1 MVKQL
6 LAAKAQASAA
16 DSKLQTPLHLCASC
30 GAEKA
35 ALQLIEHQAADIDAA
50 DVAGN
55 TPLHLAVQV
64 MDDAPFPHARIPR
77 RTHPPRIHLPLPCV
91 HARAPPPQETYAPA
105 AASLS
110 RPLPARRTPHAAR
123 HAVSSASQG
132 GKGCEKVVLLL
143 VQHAAT
149 ISRNALGLTPR
160 DYALDPETHDT
171 LKVPPPARSATIA
184 PPRLANAPALG

>member
-1 MVKQL
+1 MAPDGKLLPWLLEHGADVNAAQRDHLWQPLHLACMATHSKSEAVVKQL
-6 LAAKAQASAA
+6 LAAKARASAA
-16 DSKLQTPLHLCASC
+16 DAMLQTPLHLCASC

-55 TPLHLAVQV
+55 TPLHLAVQ
-64 MDDAPFPHARIPR
+64 
-77 RTHPPRIHLPLPCV
+77 
-91 HARAPPPQETYAPA
+91 
-105 AASLS
+105 
-110 RPLPARRTPHAAR
+110 
-123 HAVSSASQG
+123 G

-149 ISRNALGLTPR
+149 IARNALGLTPR

-171 LKVPPPARSATIA
+171 LKVQELKQGFELRYDLLHHPSRWLCPS
-184 PPRLANAPALG
+184 L